1 MNTLGDL
8 LDAVLVPRI
17 ARAIEA
23 TRHAD
28 PCTAHARHDEYG
40 EGATDAYENAG
51 FCDDCMAR
59 VHEAFWLVMGEK

>member
-17 ARAIEA
+17 EQALEA

-28 PCTAHARHDEYG
+28 PCAAHARHDEYG
-40 EGATDAYENAG
+40 AGATDAYENAG

-59 VHEAFWLVMGEK
+59 VHEAFWRVMAE